1 MSKKVMV
8 VDDSFTA
15 RKIMVS
21 AFKDLDL
28 EIIEYET
35 SNEAY
40 ERLQKDPDFLMIFT
54 DLNMPEQNG
63 FKFIKKVRKNEAL
76 KDLPICVFTSMVD
89 DDTIAEIKALGVEAF
104 FPKPVQKEQVR
115 IIAEKMLEKN

>member
-1 MSKKVMV
+1 MV

-21 AFKDLDL
+21 AFKGLDL

-35 SNEAY
+35 STEAFD
-40 ERLQKDPDFLMIFT
+40 RLKKDPDFLMLFT

-63 FKFIKKVRKNEAL
+63 FKFIKKVRENQAL
-76 KDLPICVFTSMVD
+76 KSLPICVFTSMVD
-89 DDTIAEIKALGVEAF
+89 DDTIGEIKALGVEAF

-115 IIAEKMLEKN
+115 IIAEKILNGQ